1 MVSLSCASICEGSGL
16 SYHRFNPLLDE
27 YIPIPEEATLEQ
39 LIRAVLH
46 TVIQYKSENGDM
58 QDFSRKLNNI

>member
-1 MVSLSCASICEGSGL
+1 M

-27 YIPIPEEATLEQ
+27 YIPVPEEATLEQ

-46 TVIQYKSENGDM
+46 TVIQYKSENRDM
-58 QDFSRKLNNI
+58 QDFSRKFNNI